1 MLKITLKNGKV
12 FTTRNIKDAT
22 KLILSNE
29 IVSIHQENNE
39 KMLKAQSFLTKKYNL
54 DSKFRRTTKIFFFID
69 EYLNQ
74 DITSDLDIFIEIYNI
89 KHSKDNNKLKNVKQ
103 QLKTLYLKTGI
114 DVQDLYFEYTNNKN
128 DLIDRRL

>member
-12 FTTRNIKDAT
+12 FTTRNMKDST

-29 IVSIHQENNE
+29 IASITRENNVKLLE
-39 KMLKAQSFLTKKYNL
+39 AQEFLNEKYNL
-54 DSKFRRTTKIFFFID
+54 SSKQRRTSKIFFFID

-74 DITSDLDIFIEIYNI
+74 NITSDLDIFIDIYNV
-89 KHSKDNNKLKNVKQ
+89 KHKQDNIKLKNIKQ

-114 DVQDLYFEYTNNKN
+114 DVQDLYFEYNNNKN